1 SARGGRDQS
10 GPARARDLHRPLLGD
25 PAAGPRLSSQ
35 LAAPSTASLEPRPD
49 KTPPRTQ
56 PAHPTARVQRRRP
69 ALPRRL
75 LRPLHQQPRRTGPA
89 NDEGQ
94 DEDLRRLPHLRGRMR
109 LRRRAL
115 ARCNRP
121 QARLEHPPDPN
132 RPPSFPHSDPVR
144 VTPTLGVTKLHDSVP
159 KALKSLACLSTL
171 QIRPDETESRLT
183 PSPTP
188 SRPSR
193 RSHRKLHD
201 SVPKT
206 LKSLARPST
215 SSGGSGEPETRRRQV
230 IARREAAWRSRA
242 VSENAG
248 AAKAALCLDQARTR
262 LRERGEAPGRGS
274 IRLASIA
281 SQIAKALDG
290 ADPGRRGD
298 IDLRQIAVNHVDA
311 DEQEPAP
318 LELGPDSLADFAF
331 ARRKFCLLRRPA
343 AHHVGADVVAR

>member
-49 KTPPRTQ
+49 KTPARTQ

-144 VTPTLGVTKLHDSVP
+144 VTPTLGVTEKR
-159 KALKSLACLSTL
+159 KKGKNIAAACALSRMSALSRGPPWAR
-171 QIRPDETESRLT
+171 QSPPCRPRF
-183 PSPTP
+183 
-188 SRPSR
+188 PSR
-193 RSHRKLHD
+193 RDDGLS
-201 SVPKT
+201 KT
-206 LKSLARPST
+206 ITMDLGKCQEQKKNKGR
-215 SSGGSGEPETRRRQV
+215 EPV
-230 IARREAAWRSRA
+230 
-242 VSENAG
+242 
-248 AAKAALCLDQARTR
+248 
-262 LRERGEAPGRGS
+262 PGR
-274 IRLASIA
+274 
-281 SQIAKALDG
+281 AL
-290 ADPGRRGD
+290 PRRG
-298 IDLRQIAVNHVDA
+298 
-311 DEQEPAP
+311 PAP
-318 LELGPDSLADFAF
+318 
-331 ARRKFCLLRRPA
+331 
-343 AHHVGADVVAR
+343 

>member
-144 VTPTLGVTKLHDSVP
+144 VTPTLGVTNFP
-159 KALKSLACLSTL
+159 WIARNPLKSPESDEGIQGNPTQFFLVFLGLAL
-171 QIRPDETESRLT
+171 IRLEEFGLRRYGVGRSLLARAWSKHRRPAVKTADEVAGFGAYPSKIALT
-183 PSPTP
+183 HSARAASPRRKRRWRP
-188 SRPSR
+188 SRPIR
-193 RSHRKLHD
+193 RSAAERQ
-201 SVPKT
+201 
-206 LKSLARPST
+206 R
-215 SSGGSGEPETRRRQV
+215 SG
-230 IARREAAWRSRA
+230 
-242 VSENAG
+242 
-248 AAKAALCLDQARTR
+248 
-262 LRERGEAPGRGS
+262 
-274 IRLASIA
+274 
-281 SQIAKALDG
+281 
-290 ADPGRRGD
+290 
-298 IDLRQIAVNHVDA
+298 
-311 DEQEPAP
+311 
-318 LELGPDSLADFAF
+318 
-331 ARRKFCLLRRPA
+331 
-343 AHHVGADVVAR
+343 